1 MRVAV
6 GLAMEMVKSS
16 TPRLCSA
23 CATIL
28 TVGGAGISLMDGRQ
42 ASPVCASNSRIAALE
57 DIQFALGEG
66 PSRDAYHTKREVHVP
81 RFDSA
86 AFARWP
92 TFAQFAQDAGI
103 NAAFSFPMSS
113 KGARVGVLNLY
124 RDAEGDL
131 SQTQHG
137 DSLAMVEVLAEA
149 VLRWQDAA
157 PPGALADELDEAVEY
172 RAEIY
177 QASGMVAVQLS
188 IATSAAL
195 LRIRAYSFANDRTLA
210 AVAAD
215 IVARRLRLTD
225 DRDSPMNESPTE
237 HAN

>member
-6 GLAMEMVKSS
+6 GLAMEMVKTS
-16 TPRLCSA
+16 TPHLCSA

-28 TVGGAGISLMDGRQ
+28 TVSGAGITLMDGRQ
-42 ASPVCASNSRIAALE
+42 ASPAGASNPRVAAIE
-57 DIQFALGEG
+57 DIQFATGEG
-66 PSRDAYHTKREVHVP
+66 PSRDAYDTKRDVHVP
-81 RFDSA
+81 WLDSDA
-86 AFARWP
+86 LARWP
-92 TFAQFAQDAGI
+92 SFTLCAQETGI
-103 NAAFSFPMSS
+103 KAAFSYPMSS

-124 RDAEGDL
+124 QDEEGEL
-131 SQTQHG
+131 SQEQHS

-157 PPGALADELDEAVEY
+157 PLGSLADELCEAAEY

-188 IATSAAL
+188 IAASAAL

-225 DRDSPMNESPTE
+225 DRRPPDERPAN
-237 HAN
+237 HAR